1 MKSFFEG
8 IQFLFVDVLFKP
20 LDFLRSL
27 ELSTWFGANT
37 INWIFMI
44 VCIVDWAKKK
54 LIGLELIDANA
65 VLAEINPNLHLN
77 HNRKTA
83 QLWPHIHQTDAM
95 FIALFTKTS
104 G

>member
-27 ELSTWFGANT
+27 ELSTWFGANA

-44 VCIVDWAKKK
+44 ICAAAIVYWIKQLQIFDEA
-54 LIGLELIDANA
+54 GTENQDT
-65 VLAEINPNLHLN
+65 
-77 HNRKTA
+77 TA
-83 QLWPHIHQTDAM
+83 HSFL
-95 FIALFTKTS
+95 K
-104 G
+104 